1 MEQTSRNKQTSENT
15 TVTPKESTEDLQ
27 EVLDAVNDG
36 TGGVGTIVSPLFIIG
51 RRNRFAAF
59 AVNSTGD
66 KVHYILADG
75 LRLDKRGVPVAV
87 LHSDNPIQFEG
98 AVLEFQRMLEEAEAR
113 VFGKWSR
120 NEEVE
125 NENKSA

>member
-15 TVTPKESTEDLQ
+15 TVVKEFTEDLQ
-27 EVLDAVNDG
+27 EVLDIVNDG
-36 TGGVGTIVSPLFIIG
+36 TGNVGTIVSPFFLIG

-75 LRLDKRGVPVAV
+75 MRLDKRGVPHVV
-87 LHSDNPIQFEG
+87 LHGDNAKEFKET
-98 AVLEFQRMLEEAEAR
+98 VLGFKKMLEDCE
-113 VFGKWSR
+113 SR
-120 NEEVE
+120 LAADKVRKEGGE
-125 NENKSA
+125 

>member
-15 TVTPKESTEDLQ
+15 TVVRECTKNLQ
-27 EVLDAVNDG
+27 EVLDIVNDG
-36 TGGVGTIVSPLFIIG
+36 TGNVGAIVSPFFVLG
-51 RRNRFAAF
+51 RRNRFVAF
-59 AVNSTGD
+59 AVNSTGN

-75 LRLDKRGVPVAV
+75 MRLDKRGVPVVV

-113 VFGKWSR
+113 VFDKKTQEGGGQ
-120 NEEVE
+120 
-125 NENKSA
+125 